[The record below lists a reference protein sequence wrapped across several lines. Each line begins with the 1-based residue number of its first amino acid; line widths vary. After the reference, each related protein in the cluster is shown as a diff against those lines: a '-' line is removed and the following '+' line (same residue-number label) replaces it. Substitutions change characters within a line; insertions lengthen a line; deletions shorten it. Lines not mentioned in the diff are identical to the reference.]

1 MLFLCIIKLKT
12 IRQETIREQG
22 GTKMRK
28 CGKGTLLL
36 MSAVMVVS
44 LFTGCGKDK
53 SSQAQKNEVYATIKK
68 SDQSPSAAQICAWLS
83 YRTKNNSLFQYE
95 GIELSY
101 CSDNLAVFS
110 DSVGSVI
117 YDRTKKKV
125 IAAVDLDKIGCDHF
139 YSEGDEENPGLETA
153 IKVSKD
159 QKWMIIYN
167 QLQGKVNGNI
177 YVYSL
182 KQCDNMK
189 LAKITPSKQISEKD
203 KLYQTISKDHKYTQK
218 ESDSI
223 SGKIGDKIR
232 AMDVSASKYAYQW
245 KDSKGIRKQSVLVV
259 DKDGLK
265 LYTLSGKEN
274 QPDIQSEM
282 VNLKTSDKI
291 KLNTKLP
298 EYEYTG
304 KDLRIKAVF
313 DETKKR
319 SDEDKEEGLVTIPM
333 LNIYKIVETKSG
345 AEVYANFWSE
355 TYYRYGNLLK
365 NYSGGSYPGVMYL
378 KKTKDGYRV
387 TKTRYAEDG
396 ESLERS
402 IWKLCKGYPDVAIRM
417 MKDSVTQNQR
427 KKVLQKYVS
436 QNKLKIKAYKEYGW
450 QYVNL

>member
-1 MLFLCIIKLKT
+1 
-12 IRQETIREQG
+12 
-22 GTKMRK
+22 MRK

-36 MSAVMVVS
+36 MSAVMATS
-44 LFTGCGKDK
+44 LFTGCGKGK

-68 SDQSPSAAQICAWLS
+68 SDQSASAAQICAWIS
-83 YRTKNNSLFQYE
+83 YRAKNNRLFQNE

-177 YVYSL
+177 YAYSL

-203 KLYQTISKDHKYTQK
+203 KLYQTIIKDHKHTQK
-218 ESDSI
+218 KSDSI
-223 SGKIGDKIR
+223 PGKIGDKIR
-232 AMDVSASKYAYQW
+232 AMDVSSSKYAYQW

-265 LYTLSGKEN
+265 LYTLSRKEN

-282 VNLKTSDKI
+282 VDLKTSGKI

-345 AEVYANFWSE
+345 AKVYANFWSE
-355 TYYRYGNLLK
+355 TYYRYGSLLK
-365 NYSGGSYPGVMYL
+365 NYSGGSCPGVMYL

>member
-1 MLFLCIIKLKT
+1 
-12 IRQETIREQG
+12 
-22 GTKMRK
+22 MRK

-36 MSAVMVVS
+36 MSAVMATS
-44 LFTGCGKDK
+44 LFTGCGKGK

-68 SDQSPSAAQICAWLS
+68 SDQSASAAQICAWLS
-83 YRTKNNSLFQYE
+83 YRVKNNRLFQNE

-101 CSDNLAVFS
+101 CTDNLVVFS

-139 YSEGDEENPGLETA
+139 YSEGDEEDPGLETA

-177 YVYSL
+177 YAYSL
-182 KQCDNMK
+182 KRCDNMK
-189 LAKITPSKQISEKD
+189 FAKITPSKQISEKD

-402 IWKLCKGYPDVAIRM
+402 IRKLCKGYPDVAIRM

>member
-1 MLFLCIIKLKT
+1 
-12 IRQETIREQG
+12 
-22 GTKMRK
+22 MRK

-36 MSAVMVVS
+36 MSAVMATS
-44 LFTGCGKDK
+44 LFTGCGKGK

-68 SDQSPSAAQICAWLS
+68 SDQSASAAQICAWLS
-83 YRTKNNSLFQYE
+83 YRAKNNRLFQNE

-177 YVYSL
+177 YAYSL

-203 KLYQTISKDHKYTQK
+203 KLYQTIIKDHKHTQK
-218 ESDSI
+218 KSDSI
-223 SGKIGDKIR
+223 LGKIGDKIR
-232 AMDVSASKYAYQW
+232 AMDVSSSKYAYQW

-265 LYTLSGKEN
+265 LYTLSRKEN

-282 VNLKTSDKI
+282 VDLKTSGKI

-345 AEVYANFWSE
+345 AKVYANFWSE
-355 TYYRYGNLLK
+355 TYYRYGSLLK
-365 NYSGGSYPGVMYL
+365 NYSGGSCPGVMYL

>member
-1 MLFLCIIKLKT
+1 
-12 IRQETIREQG
+12 
-22 GTKMRK
+22 MRK

-36 MSAVMVVS
+36 MSAVMAAS
-44 LFTGCGKDK
+44 LFTGCGKGK

-68 SDQSPSAAQICAWLS
+68 RDQSASAAQICAWLS
-83 YRTKNNSLFQYE
+83 YRTKNNRLFQNE

-203 KLYQTISKDHKYTQK
+203 KLYQTIIKDHKHTQK

-223 SGKIGDKIR
+223 PGKIGDKIR

-245 KDSKGIRKQSVLVV
+245 KDSKEIRKQSVLVV

-313 DETKKR
+313 DETKKK

-396 ESLERS
+396 ASIERS
-402 IWKLCKGYPDVAIRM
+402 IWKLCKGYPDVAVRM
-417 MKDSVTQNQR
+417 MKDSVTENQR
-427 KKVLQKYVS
+427 KKVLQEYVS

>member
-1 MLFLCIIKLKT
+1 
-12 IRQETIREQG
+12 
-22 GTKMRK
+22 MRK

-36 MSAVMVVS
+36 MSAVMAAS
-44 LFTGCGKDK
+44 LFTGCGKGK
-53 SSQAQKNEVYATIKK
+53 SSQTQKNEVYATIKK
-68 SDQSPSAAQICAWLS
+68 RDQSASAAQICAWLS
-83 YRTKNNSLFQYE
+83 YRAKNNRLFQNE

-139 YSEGDEENPGLETA
+139 YSEGDEENPGLETV

-203 KLYQTISKDHKYTQK
+203 KLYQMIIKDHKHTQK

-223 SGKIGDKIR
+223 HGKIGDKIR
-232 AMDVSASKYAYQW
+232 AMDVSASKYAYQR

-282 VNLKTSDKI
+282 VDLKTSDKI

-355 TYYRYGNLLK
+355 TYYRYGSLLK

>member
-1 MLFLCIIKLKT
+1 
-12 IRQETIREQG
+12 
-22 GTKMRK
+22 MRK

-36 MSAVMVVS
+36 MSAVMATS
-44 LFTGCGKDK
+44 LFTGCGKGK

-68 SDQSPSAAQICAWLS
+68 SDQSASAAQICAWLS
-83 YRTKNNSLFQYE
+83 YRAKNNRLFQNE

-177 YVYSL
+177 YAYSL
-182 KQCDNMK
+182 KRCDNMK
-189 LAKITPSKQISEKD
+189 FAKITPSKQISEKD
-203 KLYQTISKDHKYTQK
+203 KLYQTIIKDHKHTQK

-223 SGKIGDKIR
+223 PGKIGDKIR
-232 AMDVSASKYAYQW
+232 AMDVSSSKYAYQW

-282 VNLKTSDKI
+282 VDLKTSDKI

-345 AEVYANFWSE
+345 AKVYANFWSE
-355 TYYRYGNLLK
+355 TYYRYGSLLK
-365 NYSGGSYPGVMYL
+365 NYSGGSCPGVMYL

>member
-1 MLFLCIIKLKT
+1 
-12 IRQETIREQG
+12 
-22 GTKMRK
+22 MRK

-36 MSAVMVVS
+36 MSAVMAAS
-44 LFTGCGKDK
+44 LFTGCGKGK

-68 SDQSPSAAQICAWLS
+68 RDQSASAAQICAWLS
-83 YRTKNNSLFQYE
+83 YRAKNNRLFQNE

-203 KLYQTISKDHKYTQK
+203 KLYQTIIKDHKYTQK

>member
-1 MLFLCIIKLKT
+1 
-12 IRQETIREQG
+12 
-22 GTKMRK
+22 MRK

-36 MSAVMVVS
+36 MSAVMAAS
-44 LFTGCGKDK
+44 LFTGCGKGK

-68 SDQSPSAAQICAWLS
+68 SDQSASAAQICAWLS
-83 YRTKNNSLFQYE
+83 YRAKNNRLFQNE

-177 YVYSL
+177 YAYSL
-182 KQCDNMK
+182 KRCENMK
-189 LAKITPSKQISEKD
+189 FAKITPSKQISEKD
-203 KLYQTISKDHKYTQK
+203 KLYQMIIKDHKHTQK

-223 SGKIGDKIR
+223 PGKIGDKIR
-232 AMDVSASKYAYQW
+232 AMDVSSSKYVYQW

-282 VNLKTSDKI
+282 VDLKTSDKI

-355 TYYRYGNLLK
+355 TYYRYGSLLK
-365 NYSGGSYPGVMYL
+365 NYFGGSYPGVMYL

>member
-1 MLFLCIIKLKT
+1 
-12 IRQETIREQG
+12 
-22 GTKMRK
+22 MRK

-36 MSAVMVVS
+36 MSAVMATS
-44 LFTGCGKDK
+44 LFTGCGKGK

-68 SDQSPSAAQICAWLS
+68 SDQSASAEQICAWLS
-83 YRTKNNSLFQYE
+83 YRIKNNRLFQNE

-177 YVYSL
+177 YAYSL
-182 KQCDNMK
+182 KRCDNMK
-189 LAKITPSKQISEKD
+189 FAKITPSKQISEKD
-203 KLYQTISKDHKYTQK
+203 KLYQTIIKDHKHTQK

-223 SGKIGDKIR
+223 PGKIGDKIR
-232 AMDVSASKYAYQW
+232 AMDVSSSKYVYQW

-282 VNLKTSDKI
+282 VDLKTSDKI

-345 AEVYANFWSE
+345 AKVYANFWSE
-355 TYYRYGNLLK
+355 TYYRYGSLLK
-365 NYSGGSYPGVMYL
+365 NYSGGSCPGVMYL

>member
-1 MLFLCIIKLKT
+1 
-12 IRQETIREQG
+12 
-22 GTKMRK
+22 MRK

-36 MSAVMVVS
+36 MSAVMAAS
-44 LFTGCGKDK
+44 LFTGCGKGK

-68 SDQSPSAAQICAWLS
+68 SDQSASAAQICAWIS
-83 YRTKNNSLFQYE
+83 YRAKNNRLFQNE

-177 YVYSL
+177 YAYSL
-182 KQCDNMK
+182 KRCDNMK
-189 LAKITPSKQISEKD
+189 FAKITPSKQISEKD
-203 KLYQTISKDHKYTQK
+203 KLYQSIIKDHKYTQK

-223 SGKIGDKIR
+223 PGKIGDKIR
-232 AMDVSASKYAYQW
+232 AMDVSSSKYAYQW

-282 VNLKTSDKI
+282 VDLKTSGKI

-355 TYYRYGNLLK
+355 TYYRYGSLLK
-365 NYSGGSYPGVMYL
+365 NYSGGSCPGVMYL

>member
-1 MLFLCIIKLKT
+1 
-12 IRQETIREQG
+12 
-22 GTKMRK
+22 MRK

-36 MSAVMVVS
+36 MSAVMATS
-44 LFTGCGKDK
+44 LFTGCGKGK

-68 SDQSPSAAQICAWLS
+68 SDQSASAAQICAWLS
-83 YRTKNNSLFQYE
+83 YRAKNNRLFQNE

-177 YVYSL
+177 YAYSL
-182 KQCDNMK
+182 KRCDNMK
-189 LAKITPSKQISEKD
+189 FAKITPSKQISEKD
-203 KLYQTISKDHKYTQK
+203 KLYQTIIKDHKHT
-218 ESDSI
+218 
-223 SGKIGDKIR
+223 
-232 AMDVSASKYAYQW
+232 
-245 KDSKGIRKQSVLVV
+245 KGIRKQSVLVV

-282 VNLKTSDKI
+282 VDLKTSDKI

-313 DETKKR
+313 DETKKK

-355 TYYRYGNLLK
+355 TYYRYGSLLK

-396 ESLERS
+396 ESQERS

-427 KKVLQKYVS
+427 KKVLQEYVS

>member
-1 MLFLCIIKLKT
+1 
-12 IRQETIREQG
+12 
-22 GTKMRK
+22 MRK

-36 MSAVMVVS
+36 MSAVMATS
-44 LFTGCGKDK
+44 LFTGCGKGK

-68 SDQSPSAAQICAWLS
+68 SDQSASAAQICAWLS
-83 YRTKNNSLFQYE
+83 YRAKNNRLFQNE

-177 YVYSL
+177 YAYSL
-182 KQCDNMK
+182 KRCDNMK
-189 LAKITPSKQISEKD
+189 FAKITPSKQISEKD
-203 KLYQTISKDHKYTQK
+203 KLYQTIIKDHKHTQK

-223 SGKIGDKIR
+223 PGKIGDKIR
-232 AMDVSASKYAYQW
+232 AMDVSSSKYAYQW

-282 VNLKTSDKI
+282 VDLKTSDKI

-298 EYEYTG
+298 EYKYTG

-396 ESLERS
+396 ASIERS
-402 IWKLCKGYPDVAIRM
+402 IWKLCKGYPDVAVRM
-417 MKDSVTQNQR
+417 MKDSVTENQR
-427 KKVLQKYVS
+427 KKVLQEYVS

>member
-1 MLFLCIIKLKT
+1 
-12 IRQETIREQG
+12 
-22 GTKMRK
+22 MRK

-36 MSAVMVVS
+36 MSAVMAAS
-44 LFTGCGKDK
+44 LFTGCGKGK

-68 SDQSPSAAQICAWLS
+68 RDQSASAAQICAWLS
-83 YRTKNNSLFQYE
+83 YRAKNNRLFQNE

-139 YSEGDEENPGLETA
+139 CSEGDEKNPGLETV

-182 KQCDNMK
+182 KQCDNTK

-282 VNLKTSDKI
+282 INLKTSDKI

-402 IWKLCKGYPDVAIRM
+402 IWKLCKGYPDVVIRM

>member
-1 MLFLCIIKLKT
+1 
-12 IRQETIREQG
+12 
-22 GTKMRK
+22 MRK

-36 MSAVMVVS
+36 MSAVMAAS
-44 LFTGCGKDK
+44 LFTGCGKGK

-68 SDQSPSAAQICAWLS
+68 RDQSASAAQICAWLS
-83 YRTKNNSLFQYE
+83 YRAKNNRLFQNE

-139 YSEGDEENPGLETA
+139 CSEGDEKNPGLETV

-182 KQCDNMK
+182 KQCDNTK

-402 IWKLCKGYPDVAIRM
+402 IWKLCKGYPDVVIRM

>member
-1 MLFLCIIKLKT
+1 MQRSKKRSVSICSTDLCLAFL
-12 IRQETIREQG
+12 QG
-22 GTKMRK
+22 
-28 CGKGTLLL
+28 
-36 MSAVMVVS
+36 
-44 LFTGCGKDK
+44 
-53 SSQAQKNEVYATIKK
+53 
-68 SDQSPSAAQICAWLS
+68 
-83 YRTKNNSLFQYE
+83 KNNRLFQNE

-177 YVYSL
+177 YAYSL
-182 KQCDNMK
+182 KRCDNMK
-189 LAKITPSKQISEKD
+189 FAKITPSKQISEKD
-203 KLYQTISKDHKYTQK
+203 KLYQTIIKDHKYTQK

-223 SGKIGDKIR
+223 PGKIGDKIR
-232 AMDVSASKYAYQW
+232 AMDVSSSKYAYQW

-291 KLNTKLP
+291 KLNTQLP

-355 TYYRYGNLLK
+355 TYYRYGSLLK

>member
-1 MLFLCIIKLKT
+1 
-12 IRQETIREQG
+12 
-22 GTKMRK
+22 MRK

-36 MSAVMVVS
+36 MSAVMATS
-44 LFTGCGKDK
+44 LFTGCGKGK

-68 SDQSPSAAQICAWLS
+68 SDQSASAAQICAWLS
-83 YRTKNNSLFQYE
+83 YRAKNNRLFQNE

-177 YVYSL
+177 YAYSL

-203 KLYQTISKDHKYTQK
+203 KLYQTIIKDHKHTQK
-218 ESDSI
+218 KSDSI
-223 SGKIGDKIR
+223 PGKIGDKIR
-232 AMDVSASKYAYQW
+232 AMDVSSSKYAYQW

-265 LYTLSGKEN
+265 LYTLSRKEN

-282 VNLKTSDKI
+282 VDLKTSGKI

-313 DETKKR
+313 DETKKK

-355 TYYRYGNLLK
+355 TYYRYGSLLK
-365 NYSGGSYPGVMYL
+365 NYSGGSCPGVMYL

>member
-1 MLFLCIIKLKT
+1 
-12 IRQETIREQG
+12 
-22 GTKMRK
+22 MRK

-36 MSAVMVVS
+36 MSAVMATS
-44 LFTGCGKDK
+44 LFTGCGKGK

-68 SDQSPSAAQICAWLS
+68 SDQSASAAQICAWLS
-83 YRTKNNSLFQYE
+83 YRAKNNRLFQNE

-167 QLQGKVNGNI
+167 QLQGKINGNI
-177 YVYSL
+177 YAYSL
-182 KQCDNMK
+182 KRCDNMK
-189 LAKITPSKQISEKD
+189 FAKITPSKQISEKD

-282 VNLKTSDKI
+282 INLKTSDKI

-427 KKVLQKYVS
+427 KKVLQEYVS

>member
-1 MLFLCIIKLKT
+1 
-12 IRQETIREQG
+12 
-22 GTKMRK
+22 MRK

-36 MSAVMVVS
+36 MSAVMATS
-44 LFTGCGKDK
+44 LFTGCGKGK

-68 SDQSPSAAQICAWLS
+68 SDQSASAAQICAWLS
-83 YRTKNNSLFQYE
+83 YRAKNNRLFQNE

-177 YVYSL
+177 YAYSL
-182 KQCDNMK
+182 KRCDNMK
-189 LAKITPSKQISEKD
+189 FAKITPSKQISEKD
-203 KLYQTISKDHKYTQK
+203 KLYQTIIKDHKHTQK

-223 SGKIGDKIR
+223 PGKIGDKIR
-232 AMDVSASKYAYQW
+232 AMDVSSSKYVYQW

-282 VNLKTSDKI
+282 VDLKTSDKI

-355 TYYRYGNLLK
+355 TYYRYGSLLK
-365 NYSGGSYPGVMYL
+365 NYFGGSYPGVMYL

>member
-1 MLFLCIIKLKT
+1 
-12 IRQETIREQG
+12 
-22 GTKMRK
+22 MRK

-36 MSAVMVVS
+36 MSAVMAAS
-44 LFTGCGKDK
+44 LFTGCGKGK

-68 SDQSPSAAQICAWLS
+68 SDQSASAAQICAWLS
-83 YRTKNNSLFQYE
+83 YRAKNNRLFQNE

-177 YVYSL
+177 YAYSL
-182 KQCDNMK
+182 KRCENMK
-189 LAKITPSKQISEKD
+189 FAKITPSKQISEKD
-203 KLYQTISKDHKYTQK
+203 KLYQTIIKDHKHTQK

-223 SGKIGDKIR
+223 PGKIGDKIR
-232 AMDVSASKYAYQW
+232 AMDVSSSKYAYQW

-282 VNLKTSDKI
+282 VDLKTSDKI

-345 AEVYANFWSE
+345 AKVYANFWSE
-355 TYYRYGNLLK
+355 TYYRYGSLLK
-365 NYSGGSYPGVMYL
+365 NYSGGSCPGVMYL

>member
-1 MLFLCIIKLKT
+1 
-12 IRQETIREQG
+12 
-22 GTKMRK
+22 MRK

-36 MSAVMVVS
+36 MSAVMAAS
-44 LFTGCGKDK
+44 LFTGCGKGK

-68 SDQSPSAAQICAWLS
+68 RDQSASAAQICAWLS
-83 YRTKNNSLFQYE
+83 YRAKNNRLFQNE

-110 DSVGSVI
+110 NSVGSVI

-167 QLQGKVNGNI
+167 QLQGKVNGDI

>member
-1 MLFLCIIKLKT
+1 
-12 IRQETIREQG
+12 
-22 GTKMRK
+22 MRK

-36 MSAVMVVS
+36 MSAVMAAS
-44 LFTGCGKDK
+44 LFTGCGKGK

-68 SDQSPSAAQICAWLS
+68 RDQSASAAQICAWLS
-83 YRTKNNSLFQYE
+83 YRAKNNRLFQNE

-259 DKDGLK
+259 DKNGLK

-313 DETKKR
+313 DEAKKR

-333 LNIYKIVETKSG
+333 LNIYKIVETKFG
-345 AEVYANFWSE
+345 AGVYANFWSE

>member
-1 MLFLCIIKLKT
+1 
-12 IRQETIREQG
+12 
-22 GTKMRK
+22 MRK

-36 MSAVMVVS
+36 MSAVMATS
-44 LFTGCGKDK
+44 LFTGCGKGK

-68 SDQSPSAAQICAWLS
+68 RDQSASAAQICAWLS
-83 YRTKNNSLFQYE
+83 YRAKNNRLFQNE

-139 YSEGDEENPGLETA
+139 YSEGDEEDPGLETA

-177 YVYSL
+177 YAYSL
-182 KQCDNMK
+182 KRCDNMK
-189 LAKITPSKQISEKD
+189 FAKITPSKQISEKD
-203 KLYQTISKDHKYTQK
+203 KLYQTIIKDHKHTQK
-218 ESDSI
+218 KSDSI
-223 SGKIGDKIR
+223 PGKIGDKIR
-232 AMDVSASKYAYQW
+232 AMDVSSSKYAYQW

-265 LYTLSGKEN
+265 LYTLSRKEN

-282 VNLKTSDKI
+282 VDLKTSGKI

-355 TYYRYGNLLK
+355 TYYRYGSLLK
-365 NYSGGSYPGVMYL
+365 NYSGGSCPGVMYL

>member
-1 MLFLCIIKLKT
+1 
-12 IRQETIREQG
+12 
-22 GTKMRK
+22 MRK

-36 MSAVMVVS
+36 MSAVMATS
-44 LFTGCGKDK
+44 LFTGCGKGK

-68 SDQSPSAAQICAWLS
+68 RDQSASAAQICAWLS
-83 YRTKNNSLFQYE
+83 YRAKNNRLFQNE

-153 IKVSKD
+153 IKVS
-159 QKWMIIYN
+159 N
-167 QLQGKVNGNI
+167 QLQGKINGNI
-177 YVYSL
+177 YAYSL
-182 KQCDNMK
+182 KRCDNMK
-189 LAKITPSKQISEKD
+189 FAKITPSKQISEKD
-203 KLYQTISKDHKYTQK
+203 KLYQTIIKDHKHTQK

-223 SGKIGDKIR
+223 PGKIGDKIR
-232 AMDVSASKYAYQW
+232 ATDVSSSKYAYQW

-282 VNLKTSDKI
+282 VDLKTSDKI
-291 KLNTKLP
+291 QLNTKLP

-313 DETKKR
+313 DETKKK

-355 TYYRYGNLLK
+355 TYYRYGSLLK

>member
-1 MLFLCIIKLKT
+1 
-12 IRQETIREQG
+12 
-22 GTKMRK
+22 MRK

-36 MSAVMVVS
+36 MSAVMAAS
-44 LFTGCGKDK
+44 LFTGCGKGK

-68 SDQSPSAAQICAWLS
+68 RDQSASAAQICAWLS
-83 YRTKNNSLFQYE
+83 YRAKNNRLFQNE

-110 DSVGSVI
+110 NSVGSVI

-304 KDLRIKAVF
+304 KDLRIKVVF

>member
-1 MLFLCIIKLKT
+1 
-12 IRQETIREQG
+12 
-22 GTKMRK
+22 MRK

-36 MSAVMVVS
+36 MSAVMAAS
-44 LFTGCGKDK
+44 LFTGCGKGK

-68 SDQSPSAAQICAWLS
+68 SDQSASAAQICAWLS
-83 YRTKNNSLFQYE
+83 YRVKNNRLFQNE

-139 YSEGDEENPGLETA
+139 YSEGDEEDPGLETA

-177 YVYSL
+177 YAYSL
-182 KQCDNMK
+182 KRCDNMK
-189 LAKITPSKQISEKD
+189 FAKITPSKQISEKD

-223 SGKIGDKIR
+223 PGKIGDKIR

>member
-1 MLFLCIIKLKT
+1 
-12 IRQETIREQG
+12 
-22 GTKMRK
+22 MRK

-36 MSAVMVVS
+36 MSAVMATS
-44 LFTGCGKDK
+44 LFTGCGKGK

-68 SDQSPSAAQICAWLS
+68 SDQSASAAQICAWLS
-83 YRTKNNSLFQYE
+83 YRAKNNRLFQNE

-101 CSDNLAVFS
+101 CSANLAVFS

-139 YSEGDEENPGLETA
+139 YSEGDEEDPGFETA

-177 YVYSL
+177 YAYSL
-182 KQCDNMK
+182 KRCDNMK
-189 LAKITPSKQISEKD
+189 FAKITPFKQISEKD
-203 KLYQTISKDHKYTQK
+203 KLYQTIIKDHKHTQK

-223 SGKIGDKIR
+223 PGKIGDKIR
-232 AMDVSASKYAYQW
+232 AMDVSSSKYAYQW

-313 DETKKR
+313 DETKKK

>member
-1 MLFLCIIKLKT
+1 
-12 IRQETIREQG
+12 
-22 GTKMRK
+22 MRK

-36 MSAVMVVS
+36 MSAVMATS
-44 LFTGCGKDK
+44 LFTGCGKGK

-68 SDQSPSAAQICAWLS
+68 SDQSASAAQICAWLS
-83 YRTKNNSLFQYE
+83 YRAKNNRLFQNE

-139 YSEGDEENPGLETA
+139 YSEGDEENLGLETA

-177 YVYSL
+177 YAYSL
-182 KQCDNMK
+182 KRCDNMK
-189 LAKITPSKQISEKD
+189 FAKITPSKQISEKD
-203 KLYQTISKDHKYTQK
+203 KLYQTIIKDHKHTQK

-223 SGKIGDKIR
+223 PGKIGDKIR
-232 AMDVSASKYAYQW
+232 ATDVSSSKYAYQW

-282 VNLKTSDKI
+282 VDLKTSDKI

>member
-1 MLFLCIIKLKT
+1 
-12 IRQETIREQG
+12 
-22 GTKMRK
+22 MRK

-36 MSAVMVVS
+36 MSAVMAAS
-44 LFTGCGKDK
+44 LFTGCGKGK

-68 SDQSPSAAQICAWLS
+68 RDQSASAAQICAWLS
-83 YRTKNNSLFQYE
+83 YRAKNNRLFQNE

-167 QLQGKVNGNI
+167 QLQGKVNGKI

-232 AMDVSASKYAYQW
+232 VMDVSASKYAYQW

-417 MKDSVTQNQR
+417 MKDSVTENQR
-427 KKVLQKYVS
+427 KKVLQEYVS

>member
-1 MLFLCIIKLKT
+1 
-12 IRQETIREQG
+12 
-22 GTKMRK
+22 MRK

-36 MSAVMVVS
+36 MSAVMAAS
-44 LFTGCGKDK
+44 LFTGCGKGK

-68 SDQSPSAAQICAWLS
+68 SDQSASAAQICAWLS
-83 YRTKNNSLFQYE
+83 YRAKNNRLFQNE

-125 IAAVDLDKIGCDHF
+125 IAAIDLDKIGCDHF

-177 YVYSL
+177 YAYSL
-182 KQCDNMK
+182 KRYDNMK
-189 LAKITPSKQISEKD
+189 FAKITPSKQISEKD
-203 KLYQTISKDHKYTQK
+203 KLYQTIIKDHKHTQK

-223 SGKIGDKIR
+223 PGKIGDKIR
-232 AMDVSASKYAYQW
+232 AMDVSSSKYVYQW

-282 VNLKTSDKI
+282 VDLKTSDKI

-304 KDLRIKAVF
+304 KDLRIKAAF

-355 TYYRYGNLLK
+355 TYYCYGSLLK

-396 ESLERS
+396 ESMERS

-417 MKDSVTQNQR
+417 MKDSATQNQR

>member
-1 MLFLCIIKLKT
+1 
-12 IRQETIREQG
+12 
-22 GTKMRK
+22 MRK

-36 MSAVMVVS
+36 MSAVMAAS
-44 LFTGCGKDK
+44 LFTGCGKGK

-68 SDQSPSAAQICAWLS
+68 RDQSASAAQICAWLS
-83 YRTKNNSLFQYE
+83 YRAKNNRLFQNE

-110 DSVGSVI
+110 NSVGSVI

-203 KLYQTISKDHKYTQK
+203 KLYQTIIKDHKYTQK